1 MRHIFLLK
9 PVDDDYD
16 HHPFIETIREVMQ
29 GYDYDIFMSTYP
41 DHAKKII
48 KHYKEPTRFYS
59 VGGDGMLNQVI
70 QGLVGTPHELVV
82 IPYETGNDFFKMI
95 SKNNNSKE
103 VLKASLKGKTIP
115 IDTVLM
121 NNRYF
126 INNACFG
133 CDSVIANH
141 VHDDVKIPKM
151 FKGHQYEYSILRNFV
166 QYPFYHIKMTSHGTL
181 LYEGP
186 VTLCACANAKYY
198 GGAYKIAPHASLDDG
213 LMNIVILDQ
222 IKKGLIP
229 LYIKKIVSETLDQD
243 KHAHVFTVDEVDVES
258 QYPCNLDGEEV
269 KASHYHLEVK
279 KNSLNLVVFDN

>member
-82 IPYETGNDFFKMI
+82 IPYGTGNDFFKMI
-95 SKNNNSKE
+95 SKNNDSKE

-151 FKGHQYEYSILRNFV
+151 F
-166 QYPFYHIKMTSHGTL
+166 
-181 LYEGP
+181 
-186 VTLCACANAKYY
+186 
-198 GGAYKIAPHASLDDG
+198 
-213 LMNIVILDQ
+213 
-222 IKKGLIP
+222 
-229 LYIKKIVSETLDQD
+229 
-243 KHAHVFTVDEVDVES
+243 
-258 QYPCNLDGEEV
+258 
-269 KASHYHLEVK
+269 
-279 KNSLNLVVFDN
+279 